1 MALEEFEKV
10 IESDALARKPGHKHG
25 SLLDEDLASVVEDG
39 NGLQRVPA
47 NPTDHLRLPVNVVA
61 IDLDDLK
68 FFLAWS
74 VSSSKKRSSEYS
86 WPSPVSPQYL
96 FSNTVSSHSK
106 EKGIQPIP

>member
-1 MALEEFEKV
+1 MSLGTFFCSVTLESKVQNRFKTDLFKLALEEFEKV

-68 FFLAWS
+68 K
-74 VSSSKKRSSEYS
+74 V
-86 WPSPVSPQYL
+86 
-96 FSNTVSSHSK
+96 
-106 EKGIQPIP
+106 

>member
-1 MALEEFEKV
+1 MSLGTFFCSVTLESKVQHRFKTDLFKLALEEFEKV

-68 FFLAWS
+68 K
-74 VSSSKKRSSEYS
+74 V
-86 WPSPVSPQYL
+86 
-96 FSNTVSSHSK
+96 
-106 EKGIQPIP
+106 

>member
-1 MALEEFEKV
+1 MSLGTFFCSVTLESKVQNRFKTDLFKLALEEFEKV

-47 NPTDHLRLPVNVVA
+47 NPTNHLRLPVNVVA

-68 FFLAWS
+68 K
-74 VSSSKKRSSEYS
+74 V
-86 WPSPVSPQYL
+86 
-96 FSNTVSSHSK
+96 
-106 EKGIQPIP
+106 